1 MTDMK
6 ITATDREVK
15 KFGLMF
21 SAICLAVAGY
31 SYYRDGSVWP
41 WFLGGGALF
50 LAGGLFARSLLK
62 HVYVAWMKFAFV
74 LGWVNTRLIL
84 GIFFYGVLT
93 PVGVIMRLFGWD
105 PLTRKIDRS
114 APSYWVK
121 RQQEPFDPKKYERL
135 F

>member
-1 MTDMK
+1 MK
-6 ITATDREVK
+6 IKATDREVK

-21 SAICLAVAGY
+21 SVICLAVAGY
-31 SYYRDGSVWP
+31 SFYRNGAVWP
-41 WFLGGGALF
+41 WYLGGSGLF
-50 LAGGLFARSLLK
+50 LAGGLFFRSLLK

-84 GIFFYGVLT
+84 GIFFYAILT

-105 PLTRKIDRS
+105 PLTRKIDRA
-114 APSYWVK
+114 APTYWIK
-121 RQQEPFDPKKYERL
+121 REPAPFDPKKYERL

>member
-1 MTDMK
+1 LTDMK
-6 ITATDREVK
+6 IKATDREVR

-31 SYYRDGSVWP
+31 SAYRGGAAWP

-50 LAGGLFARSLLK
+50 LAGGLFVRSLLK

-93 PVGVIMRLFGWD
+93 PIGVIMRLSGWD
-105 PLTRKIDRS
+105 PLTRKLDRS
-114 APSYWVK
+114 AQSYWVK
-121 RQQEPFDPKKYERL
+121 RQHETFDPKKYERL
-135 F
+135 L

>member
-1 MTDMK
+1 MK

-84 GIFFYGVLT
+84 GIFFYGVVT
-93 PVGVIMRLFGWD
+93 PIGVIMRLTGWD

-114 APSYWVK
+114 ATTYWVT
-121 RQQEPFDPKKYERL
+121 RPQEPFDPKKYERL